1 MLLLNSDT
9 ARRSVAKPPPCRIPR
24 TSLVSSIMADSWQAA
39 CDVYQRAIT
48 ASEVESKTDPENEP
62 YRSKYRARELL
73 REVRAL
79 LAPGAEEESGRQG
92 GSQGD
97 EEEEDQGRLQAA
109 RLAVIEFR
117 LGVNHT
123 ETEELSAGEEHLV
136 KALRLL
142 ERSRMSPDCVSV
154 YVQAQND
161 LGILWSDRGE
171 IIIAQTYLESAESL
185 YCQYMKKIGKPP
197 TDPDE
202 HFTLEEQ
209 TVTEQERAKRF
220 EKVYTHTLYYLA
232 QVYQHLKQYE
242 KAAQYCHTTLQRQ
255 LEYDGYNPV
264 EWAINAATLSQYY
277 LAKQCYMEAR
287 HCLAASTVI
296 FSKAGQIPSPEAAKE
311 TDESEQE
318 RLDHLRQKKA
328 EIARCW
334 VKYCLNLLADARK
347 QLEDNIGELHVDLQE
362 ELKAERKKQ
371 EDEKEKGRKKAV
383 LFGSSDLY
391 DSILAV
397 EEKVDCL
404 LPLDFKEAREVFL
417 VGQNYINEA
426 KEYFELDGH
435 VTDHIEVI
443 QDHSALF
450 KVLAFFEEDYERRCK
465 MHKRRVDMLE
475 PICKELNPQYYLL
488 ICRQLQFEL
497 ADTYY
502 EMMDLK
508 VAIGNKLDEMD
519 SHTIKKINSL
529 AQSAIKFYEMFLDS
543 LRSPDKK
550 FPDKLE
556 DDVVR
561 PALVAKFHIARLYGK
576 LITADGKKQLENM
589 QISLN
594 YYFFVVSYCADHEE
608 ATKLVETE
616 LELTKEMVALLPA
629 RMERLRIQ
637 LSSFS

>member
-1 MLLLNSDT
+1 
-9 ARRSVAKPPPCRIPR
+9 
-24 TSLVSSIMADSWQAA
+24 MADNWDLV
-39 CDVYQRAIT
+39 CDTYQRALT
-48 ASEVESKTDPENEP
+48 ASDVESKSDPENEP

-79 LAPGAEEESGRQG
+79 LGP
-92 GSQGD
+92 
-97 EEEEDQGRLQAA
+97 EEDDEAA
-109 RLAVIEFR
+109 RLGVVEFR

-123 ETEELSAGEEHLV
+123 ETEEMSAGEEHLV
-136 KALRLL
+136 KAARLL
-142 ERSRMSPDCVSV
+142 ERCRLSHDCVSV
-154 YVQAQND
+154 YIQAENN
-161 LGILWSDRGE
+161 LGILWADRGE

-197 TDPDE
+197 LDPDE
-202 HFTLEEQ
+202 HFTSEEQ
-209 TVTEQERAKRF
+209 RLTEQERAKRF

-232 QVYQHLKQYE
+232 QVYKHLKQDE

-277 LAKQCYMEAR
+277 LGKQCYMEAR
-287 HCLAASTVI
+287 HCLSAANVI
-296 FSKAGQIPSPEAAKE
+296 LSKAGQIPSPEAAKE
-311 TDESEQE
+311 TDEAEQE
-318 RLDHLRQKKA
+318 RLDHLSQKKA

-347 QLEDNIGELHVDLQE
+347 KLEDNIGELDADLQE

-383 LFGSSDLY
+383 LFGSSDVY

-397 EEKVDCL
+397 EEKVDCS

-426 KEYFELDGH
+426 KEYFQLDGH

-450 KVLAFFEEDYERRCK
+450 KILAFFEEDYERRCK

-475 PICKELNPQYYLL
+475 PLCKELNPQYYLL
-488 ICRQLQFEL
+488 VCRQLQFEL

-508 VAIGNKLDEMD
+508 VAIGNKLDELD

-529 AQSAIKFYEMFLDS
+529 VQAAIKFYEMFLDS

-550 FPDKLE
+550 FPEKLE
-556 DDVVR
+556 EDVVR

-576 LITADGKKQLENM
+576 LITTDAKKQLENM
-589 QISLN
+589 QTSLS
-594 YYFFVVSYCADHEE
+594 YYTFLVDYCAENEE
-608 ATKLVETE
+608 AIKSVETE

-637 LSSFS
+637 VSSFS

>member
-1 MLLLNSDT
+1 M
-9 ARRSVAKPPPCRIPR
+9 VAQNTPPCRIPR
-24 TSLVSSIMADSWQAA
+24 TSLLWNKMADNWQLV
-39 CDVYQRAIT
+39 CETYQRAIT
-48 ASEVESKTDPENEP
+48 ASDVESRNDPETEP

-73 REVRAL
+73 RETRAL
-79 LAPGAEEESGRQG
+79 LGVPRGEEEGDDGRRRRM
-92 GSQGD
+92 D
-97 EEEEDQGRLQAA
+97 A
-109 RLAVIEFR
+109 RLGVIELR

-123 ETEELSAGEEHLV
+123 ETEEMSAGEEHLV
-136 KALRLL
+136 KCSKIL
-142 ERSRMSPDCVSV
+142 ERHRLSQQCVST
-154 YVQAQND
+154 YIQAQNN
-161 LGILWSDRGE
+161 LGVLWADRGE

-185 YCQYMKKIGKPP
+185 YNQYMKKIGKPP
-197 TDPDE
+197 VDPDE

-209 TVTEQERAKRF
+209 NLTDQERSKRF
-220 EKVYTHTLYYLA
+220 EKAYTHTLYYLA
-232 QVYQHLKQYE
+232 QVYKHLKQDE
-242 KAAQYCHTTLQRQ
+242 RAAQYCHTTLQRQ

-277 LAKQCYMEAR
+277 LAKQSYMDAR
-287 HCLAASTVI
+287 HCLAAANVI

-311 TDESEQE
+311 NEAEQD

-334 VKYCLNLLADARK
+334 VKYCMNLLEGARK
-347 QLEDNIGELHVDLQE
+347 KLEDNIGELDVDLQE

-371 EDEKEKGRKKAV
+371 EDEKERGRKKAV
-383 LFGSSDLY
+383 LFGSSDIY

-397 EEKVDCL
+397 EEKAGCSI
-404 LPLDFKEAREVFL
+404 PLDFQEAREVFL

-426 KEYFELDGH
+426 KEYFQLDGH
-435 VTDHIEVI
+435 VSDHIEII

-465 MHKRRVDMLE
+465 MHKRRIDMLE
-475 PICKELNPQYYLL
+475 PLSKELNPQYYLL
-488 ICRQLQFEL
+488 VCRQLQFEL

-529 AQSAIKFYEMFLDS
+529 AQSAIKYYEMFLDS

-550 FPDKLE
+550 FPEKLE
-556 DDVVR
+556 EDVLR

-576 LITADGKKQLENM
+576 LITSDSQKQMENM
-589 QISLN
+589 QTSLN
-594 YYFFVVSYCADHEE
+594 NYRFVVDYCANNED
-608 ATKLVETE
+608 AVKSVETE

-629 RMERLRIQ
+629 RMERLRLQ
-637 LSSFS
+637 LSSFA

>member
-1 MLLLNSDT
+1 
-9 ARRSVAKPPPCRIPR
+9 
-24 TSLVSSIMADSWQAA
+24 MADGWQLA
-39 CDVYQRAIT
+39 CDTYQRAIT
-48 ASEVESKTDPENEP
+48 ASEVESKTDPETEP

-79 LAPGAEEESGRQG
+79 LGPGAEEESGEGQA
-92 GSQGD
+92 GSQEDEGD
-97 EEEEDQGRLQAA
+97 EGRLLAA

-123 ETEELSAGEEHLV
+123 ETEEMSAGEEHLV
-136 KALRLL
+136 KGVRLL
-142 ERSRMSPDCVSV
+142 ERYRLSHDCVSV
-154 YVQAQND
+154 YIQGQNN
-161 LGILWSDRGE
+161 LGILWADRGE

-185 YCQYMKKIGKPP
+185 YCHYMKKIGKPP
-197 TDPDE
+197 LDPDE
-202 HFTLEEQ
+202 HFTPEEQ
-209 TVTEQERAKRF
+209 RLTEQERAKRF
-220 EKVYTHTLYYLA
+220 ERVYTHTLYYLA
-232 QVYQHLKQYE
+232 QVYKHLKQDE

-277 LAKQCYMEAR
+277 LGKQCYMEAR
-287 HCLAASTVI
+287 HCLAAANVI
-296 FSKAGQIPSPEAAKE
+296 FSKAGQIPSPGAAKE
-311 TDESEQE
+311 NEAEQE
-318 RLDHLRQKKA
+318 RLDNLRQKKA

-347 QLEDNIGELHVDLQE
+347 KLEDNIGELDVDLQE
-362 ELKAERKKQ
+362 ELKTERKKQ
-371 EDEKEKGRKKAV
+371 EDEKEKGWKKAV
-383 LFGSSDLY
+383 LFGSSDVY

-397 EEKVDCL
+397 EEKVDCS
-404 LPLDFKEAREVFL
+404 LPLDFKEAREIFL

-426 KEYFELDGH
+426 KEYFQLDGH

-450 KVLAFFEEDYERRCK
+450 KVLAFFEDDYERRCK
-465 MHKRRVDMLE
+465 MHKRRIDMLE
-475 PICKELNPQYYLL
+475 PLCKELNPQYYLL
-488 ICRQLQFEL
+488 VCRQLQFEL

-519 SHTIKKINSL
+519 SHTVKKINSL

-550 FPDKLE
+550 FPEKLE
-556 DDVVR
+556 DDVLR

-589 QISLN
+589 QISLS
-594 YYFFVVSYCADHEE
+594 YYTFLVEYCANNEE
-608 ATKLVETE
+608 AIKSVETE
-616 LELTKEMVALLPA
+616 LELSKEMVALLPA

-637 LSSFS
+637 MSSFS

>member
-1 MLLLNSDT
+1 MANS
-9 ARRSVAKPPPCRIPR
+9 
-24 TSLVSSIMADSWQAA
+24 LQLA
-39 CDVYQRAIT
+39 CDAYQRAVT
-48 ASEVESKTDPENEP
+48 ASDIESKTDPETEP

-79 LAPGAEEESGRQG
+79 LGPGAEEESGEGQA
-92 GSQGD
+92 GSQEDDGD
-97 EEEEDQGRLQAA
+97 EGRLLAA

-123 ETEELSAGEEHLV
+123 ETEEMSAGEEHLV
-136 KALRLL
+136 KGVRLL
-142 ERSRMSPDCVSV
+142 ERYRLSHDCVST
-154 YVQAQND
+154 YIQAQNN
-161 LGILWSDRGE
+161 LGILWADRGE

-185 YCQYMKKIGKPP
+185 YCQYMKMIGKPP
-197 TDPDE
+197 LDPDE
-202 HFTLEEQ
+202 HFTPEEQ
-209 TVTEQERAKRF
+209 RLTEQERAKRF
-220 EKVYTHTLYYLA
+220 ERIYTHTLYYLA
-232 QVYQHLKQYE
+232 QVYKHLKQDE
-242 KAAQYCHTTLQRQ
+242 RAAQYCHTTLQRQ

-277 LAKQCYMEAR
+277 LGKQCYMEAR
-287 HCLAASTVI
+287 HCLAAANVI
-296 FSKAGQIPSPEAAKE
+296 FAKAGQIPSSGAVKENEA
-311 TDESEQE
+311 EQE
-318 RLDHLRQKKA
+318 RLDGLRQKKA

-347 QLEDNIGELHVDLQE
+347 KLEDNIGELDVDLQE

-371 EDEKEKGRKKAV
+371 EDEKEKGWKKAV
-383 LFGSSDLY
+383 LFGLSDVY

-397 EEKVDCL
+397 EEKVDWS
-404 LPLDFKEAREVFL
+404 LPLDFKEAREIFL

-426 KEYFELDGH
+426 KEYFQLDGH

-475 PICKELNPQYYLL
+475 PLCKELNPQYYLL
-488 ICRQLQFEL
+488 VCRQLQFEM

-519 SHTIKKINSL
+519 SHIIKKINSL
-529 AQSAIKFYEMFLDS
+529 AQSAIKYYEMFLDS

-550 FPDKLE
+550 FPEKLE
-556 DDVVR
+556 DDVLR

-576 LITADGKKQLENM
+576 LITADGKKQLENI
-589 QISLN
+589 QISLT
-594 YYFFVVSYCADHEE
+594 YYKFLVDYCANYEE
-608 ATKLVETE
+608 AIKSVETE
-616 LELTKEMVALLPA
+616 LELSKEMVALLPA

>member
-1 MLLLNSDT
+1 
-9 ARRSVAKPPPCRIPR
+9 
-24 TSLVSSIMADSWQAA
+24 MADSWNLA
-39 CDVYQRAIT
+39 CDSYQRAIT
-48 ASEVESKTDPENEP
+48 ASEIESKTDPENEP

-79 LAPGAEEESGRQG
+79 LGVEEEGGG
-92 GSQGD
+92 GSR
-97 EEEEDQGRLQAA
+97 EEDGDAGRLQAA
-109 RLAVIEFR
+109 RLAVTEFR

-136 KALRLL
+136 RAVRLL
-142 ERSRMSPDCVSV
+142 ERYRLAHDCVSV
-154 YVQAQND
+154 YIQAQNN
-161 LGILWSDRGE
+161 LGILWADRGE

-185 YCQYMKKIGKPP
+185 YCHYMKKSGKPP
-197 TDPDE
+197 VDPDE
-202 HFTLEEQ
+202 HFTSEEKRL
-209 TVTEQERAKRF
+209 TEQERAKRF

-232 QVYQHLKQYE
+232 QVYKHLKQDE

-277 LAKQCYMEAR
+277 LGKQCYMEAR
-287 HCLAASTVI
+287 HCLAAADVV
-296 FSKAGQIPSPEAAKE
+296 FSKAGQVPSSEAAKE
-311 TDESEQE
+311 NEAEQE

-347 QLEDNIGELHVDLQE
+347 KLEDNIGELDIDLQE

-383 LFGSSDLY
+383 LFGSSDIY

-397 EEKVDCL
+397 EEKAECS

-426 KEYFELDGH
+426 KEYFQLDGH

-465 MHKRRVDMLE
+465 MHKRRIDMLE
-475 PICKELNPQYYLL
+475 PLCKELNPQYYLL
-488 ICRQLQFEL
+488 ICRQLQFEI

-529 AQSAIKFYEMFLDS
+529 AQSAIKYYEMFLDS

-550 FPDKLE
+550 FPEKLE
-556 DDVVR
+556 DDVLR

-576 LITADGKKQLENM
+576 LITADTKKQLENM
-589 QISLN
+589 QTSLSH
-594 YYFFVVSYCADHEE
+594 YTFVVDYCANHEE
-608 ATKLVETE
+608 AIKSVETE

-629 RMERLRIQ
+629 RMERLRVQ
-637 LSSFS
+637 VSSFT

>member
-1 MLLLNSDT
+1 
-9 ARRSVAKPPPCRIPR
+9 
-24 TSLVSSIMADSWQAA
+24 MADSWQAA

-97 EEEEDQGRLQAA
+97 EGDEEEEDHGRLQAA

-123 ETEELSAGEEHLV
+123 VTEELSAGEEHLV
-136 KALRLL
+136 KAVRLL
-142 ERSRMSPDCVSV
+142 ERSRMSPDCVSI
-154 YVQAQND
+154 YVQAQNE

-202 HFTLEEQ
+202 FFTLEEQ
-209 TVTEQERAKRF
+209 TVTEQERAKRSVIHHPPPILLLSNRFGLRF
-220 EKVYTHTLYYLA
+220 ERIYTHTLYYLA
-232 QVYQHLKQYE
+232 QVYQHLKQYD

-255 LEYDGYNPV
+255 LEYDGYKPV

-277 LAKQCYMEAR
+277 LAKQYYMEAR
-287 HCLAASTVI
+287 HCLAASTVL
-296 FSKAGQIPSPEAAKE
+296 FSKAGKIPSPEAAKE

-334 VKYCLNLLADARK
+334 IKYCLNLLADARK

-371 EDEKEKGRKKAV
+371 EDEKENGRKKAV

-397 EEKVDCL
+397 EEKVDCS

-550 FPDKLE
+550 FPEKLE
-556 DDVVR
+556 DDVLR

-576 LITADGKKQLENM
+576 LITADVKKQLENM

-608 ATKLVETE
+608 AVKSVETE

-629 RMERLRIQ
+629 RMERLRMQ

>member
-1 MLLLNSDT
+1 
-9 ARRSVAKPPPCRIPR
+9 
-24 TSLVSSIMADSWQAA
+24 MADSWHLA
-39 CDVYQRAIT
+39 CDAYQRAIT
-48 ASEVESKTDPENEP
+48 ASEVGSKTDPENEP

-79 LAPGAEEESGRQG
+79 LGPGAEDESGEGQG
-92 GSQGD
+92 GPQGEDGD
-97 EEEEDQGRLQAA
+97 EGRLLAT

-123 ETEELSAGEEHLV
+123 ETEEMSAGEEHLV
-136 KALRLL
+136 KVVRLL
-142 ERSRMSPDCVSV
+142 ERYRLSHDCVSV
-154 YVQAQND
+154 YIQAQNN
-161 LGILWSDRGE
+161 LGILWADRGE
-171 IIIAQTYLESAESL
+171 IIIAQTYLESAEAL

-197 TDPDE
+197 IDPDE
-202 HFTLEEQ
+202 HFKPEEQ
-209 TVTEQERAKRF
+209 KLTEQERAKRF
-220 EKVYTHTLYYLA
+220 ERVYTHTLYYLA
-232 QVYQHLKQYE
+232 QVYKHLKQDE

-255 LEYDGYNPV
+255 LEYDSYNPV

-277 LAKQCYMEAR
+277 LGKQCYMEAR
-287 HCLAASTVI
+287 HCLAAANVI
-296 FSKAGQIPSPEAAKE
+296 LSKAGPSSEAAKE
-311 TDESEQE
+311 NEAEQE
-318 RLDHLRQKKA
+318 RLEHLSQKMA
-328 EIARCW
+328 ETARCW

-347 QLEDNIGELHVDLQE
+347 KLEDSIGELDVDLQD

-371 EDEKEKGRKKAV
+371 EDEKEKGQKKAV
-383 LFGSSDLY
+383 LFGSSDIY

-397 EEKVDCL
+397 EEKVDCS

-426 KEYFELDGH
+426 KDNFQLDGH

-450 KVLAFFEEDYERRCK
+450 KVLAFFEQDYERQCK
-465 MHKRRVDMLE
+465 MHKRRIDMIE
-475 PICKELNPQYYLL
+475 PLCKELNPQYYLL

-519 SHTIKKINSL
+519 SHTVRKINSL
-529 AQSAIKFYEMFLDS
+529 AQSAINYYEMFLDS

-550 FPDKLE
+550 FPEKLE
-556 DDVVR
+556 DDVLR

-576 LITADGKKQLENM
+576 LITADANKQLENM
-589 QISLN
+589 QISLS
-594 YYFFVVSYCADHEE
+594 YYTFLVDYCADHEE
-608 ATKLVETE
+608 AIKSVETE
-616 LELTKEMVALLPA
+616 LELTKEMAALLPA
-629 RMERLRIQ
+629 RMERLRIE
-637 LSSFS
+637 LSS